1 MNNVTRSQNA
11 FSLIELLIGLV
22 FLAIGLLAIG
32 GLQITSI
39 RGDAF
44 SYHLTQATYM
54 AHDRLELLK
63 TLPYDSSRL
72 LPNSYKDEEITLQ
85 GVTFQREYT
94 VTDNGSLKTIRCTVC
109 WMDGKDH
116 CVTLS
121 TLRSQ

>member
-1 MNNVTRSQNA
+1 MNNTTGNEKA

-32 GLQITSI
+32 SLQITSI
-39 RGDAF
+39 RGDSF

-63 TLPYDSSRL
+63 TIPCDSSRL
-72 LPNSYKDEEITLQ
+72 IANRYKDEEVTLQ

-94 VTDNGSLKTIRCTVC
+94 IMDHGPLKTIRYTVC
-109 WMDGKDH
+109 WTDGKKH